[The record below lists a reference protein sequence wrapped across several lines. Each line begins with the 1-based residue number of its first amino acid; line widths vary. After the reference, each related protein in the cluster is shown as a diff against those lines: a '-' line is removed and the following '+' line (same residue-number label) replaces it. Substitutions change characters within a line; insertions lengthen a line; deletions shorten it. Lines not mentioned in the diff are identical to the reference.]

1 MTPKP
6 TPAGP
11 DVLVITAHPQ
21 MQDSRVNRRLMKRA
35 REAATQTSA
44 SRIVVRDLYALY
56 PDYLIDV
63 AAEQALLTPAR
74 LVVWQHP
81 IHWYSMPPLMKLWV
95 DEVLAFGWAYGPG
108 GNALRGKDLWL
119 VATTGGPEDSYHPES
134 YNRYRFDAFLP
145 PYEQTAA
152 LCGMRFLPPLLL
164 HGAHKVD
171 EVEVQVHE
179 AVFAQRL
186 GSHPDWP
193 ELAELEQVLCAVV
206 PTDARP
212 DDDLGEANDNPASE
226 ALAGRALGRS
236 GAGPHPLGGSA
247 AVPGGRG
254 AP

>member
-1 MTPKP
+1 MTPQP

-21 MQDSRVNRRLMKRA
+21 MQDSRVNRRLLQRA
-35 REAATQTSA
+35 RETAQGTAP
-44 SRIVVRDLYALY
+44 RIVVRDLYALY

-63 AAEQALLTPAR
+63 AAEQALLAPAR

-164 HGAHKVD
+164 HGAHKVED
-171 EVEVQVHE
+171 VEVKLHE

-193 ELAELEQVLCAVV
+193 ELAELEEVLCAVV

-212 DDDLGEANDNPASE
+212 EDDDPHTSAEAA
-226 ALAGRALGRS
+226 AGRALGRP